1 MLALLAMKRPI
12 LIWASVR
19 YLVLDEAD
27 RLLDKEFLEQT
38 QEIVASCTH
47 TRLQKAVF
55 SATLPAGVEKIA
67 MDMLQ
72 DPIRLVVGLKSV
84 TRVPFSFIS

>member
-1 MLALLAMKRPI
+1 MVVLLAFGISI
-12 LIWASVR
+12 LTRLSVR

-84 TRVPFSFIS
+84 IDLLIPLLN